1 MKEGTVKKEEG
12 CGRDGYG
19 FYKGKE
25 VGACRA
31 RSCKGDGG

>member
-25 VGACRA
+25 VSARRW
-31 RSCKGDGG
+31 RSCRGDRG